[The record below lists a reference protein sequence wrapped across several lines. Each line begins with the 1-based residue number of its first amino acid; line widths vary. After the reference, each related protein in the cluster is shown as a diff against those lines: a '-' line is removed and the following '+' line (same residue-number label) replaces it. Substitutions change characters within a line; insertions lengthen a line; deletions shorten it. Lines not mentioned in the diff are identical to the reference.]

1 MTSRLEFDLP
11 AGDQSVPF
19 GQLHAF
25 VEHVYVAGA
34 GPDTPV
40 LAVGAEQDPSLLIAL
55 RVDFDQLA
63 QRPADVRLDRA
74 DFIELMELLAEID
87 DNDGDARAHQ
97 STVLALR
104 QRLTRLAL
112 ER

>member
-1 MTSRLEFDLP
+1 MEFDLP
-11 AGDQSVPF
+11 AGDQTVPF
-19 GQLHAF
+19 GELHAY

-40 LAVGAEQDPSLLIAL
+40 LAVGAEQDPSLLVAL
-55 RVDFDQLA
+55 RVDFDQFT
-63 QRPADVRLDRA
+63 QWPADVRIDRA

-97 STVLALR
+97 STVRGLR
-104 QRLTRLAL
+104 QRLTRVAL